1 AYKDNRINP
10 MLDKFRSYAQTK
22 AAQVILALVLIPFA
36 LFGIDSYLNQ
46 AGNNLSIA
54 KVDGYKIALPEYNR
68 AIENVRNRMMSE
80 GKKVDPAMFDSFEF
94 KESVVDGLITKQL
107 INNDIK
113 KSQFKITDQQLSQY
127 IIGMPD
133 FQKDGKFSQE
143 LYDKVLQNNQLNP
156 KKFEESIRNDLLIQQ
171 VRDGLQKLTFIP
183 PNNLTETLKATSQ
196 QREVTVAEFK
206 TKEYMAKANI
216 SEKDMQAF
224 YDQNK
229 SKFLAPEQVKAE
241 FVVFSLTSIL
251 PSITVS
257 EDEVKAF
264 YKTNADKYQNQQQR
278 EASHILIAASK
289 NAAPAE
295 KAKAKAKAEDVLG
308 QIKKNPK
315 QFEEL
320 ATKYSQDPESAK
332 KGGDLG
338 AFGRGMMVKPF
349 DDAVF
354 SMKVNEISGIVE
366 SDFGYH
372 IIKLTKVIG
381 EGGGFDAIKPQIK
394 AELIY
399 QKAQDKYAALAEDF
413 SNKVYEQS
421 SSLDVVSKKF
431 NLPIQKT
438 DWISRNE
445 SDKFFKNEAL
455 MNALYSKESIKDR
468 RNTEAI
474 EVTPNNLISARVV
487 DYKAQST
494 KPFAEVKKS
503 IEDYLKFEAAKK
515 LVATEGE
522 AALKSVA
529 DASRK
534 IDWQATVLVDRKN
547 TKGLSQAV
555 TNHAYKMPTDKLPS
569 YSGFVDGN
577 NGYVI
582 VKVSKVAFPNDDNE
596 ENKKE
601 FASSYTEA
609 LSSEYLSAYL
619 KGLKAKSSVSVN
631 QKFFEATQKN

>member
-1 AYKDNRINP
+1 
-10 MLDKFRSYAQTK
+10 MLEKFRSYAQTK
-22 AAQVILALVLIPFA
+22 AAKIILALILVPFA

-54 KVDGYKIALPEYNR
+54 KVNGYKIALPEYNR
-68 AIENVRNRMMSE
+68 AIENVRNRIMSE

-94 KESVVDGLITKQL
+94 KESVIDGLITKQL
-107 INNDIK
+107 LNNDIK
-113 KSQFKITDQQLSQY
+113 KSRFRITDQQLSQY
-127 IIGMPD
+127 IIGMPE

-143 LYDKVLQNNQLNP
+143 IYDKVLQNNQLTP

-183 PNNLTETLKATSQ
+183 PNNLAETLKATSQ
-196 QREVTVAEFK
+196 QREISIAEFK
-206 TKEYMAKANI
+206 TKEYMTKANI
-216 SEKDMQAF
+216 AEKDMQAF

-241 FVVFSLTSIL
+241 FVVFSLANIL
-251 PSITVS
+251 PTINVT
-257 EDEVKAF
+257 EDEIKSFFKA
-264 YKTNADKYQNQQQR
+264 NADKYQNQQQR

-289 NAAPAE
+289 NAPPAE
-295 KAKAKAKAEDVLG
+295 KAKAKAKAEDVLN
-308 QIKKNPK
+308 QIRKNPK
-315 QFEEL
+315 QFAEL

-338 AFGRGMMVKPF
+338 SFGRGMMVKPF

-354 SMKVNEISGIVE
+354 SMKVNEISNVVE

-372 IIKLTKVIG
+372 IIKLTKIIG
-381 EGGGFDAIKPQIK
+381 EGGGFDAMRPQIK

-399 QKAQDKYAALAEDF
+399 QKGQEKFAALAEEF

-421 SSLDVVSKKF
+421 SSLDAVSKRF

-438 DWISRNE
+438 DWISRND

-455 MNALYSKESIKDR
+455 MSALYAKESIKDH

-494 KPFAEVKKS
+494 KPFADVRKN
-503 IEDYLKFEAAKK
+503 IEDYLKFESAKK
-515 LVATEGE
+515 MVASEGE
-522 AALKSVA
+522 AALKSLT
-529 DASRK
+529 DASSK
-534 IDWQATVLVDRKN
+534 IQWQPATLVDRKN
-547 TKGLSQAV
+547 TKGLSDAV
-555 TNHAYKMPTDKLPS
+555 VNHAYKMPTDKLPS
-569 YSGFVDGN
+569 YSGFMDGN

-582 VKVSKVAFPNDDNE
+582 VKVNKVSFPNDSNE
-596 ENKKE
+596 ENKQA
-601 FASSYTEA
+601 FASDYSEA
-609 LSSEYLSAYL
+609 LSAEYLSAYL
-619 KGLKAKSSVSVN
+619 KGLKAKASVSVN
-631 QKFFEATQKN
+631 QKFFETSQKN

>member
-1 AYKDNRINP
+1 

-80 GKKVDPAMFDSFEF
+80 GKKLDPAMFDSFEF

-206 TKEYMAKANI
+206 TKEYMTKANI

-229 SKFLAPEQVKAE
+229 AKFLAPEQVKAE

-487 DYKAQST
+487 DYQAQST

>member
-1 AYKDNRINP
+1 
-10 MLDKFRSYAQTK
+10 MLEKFRSYAQTK
-22 AAQVILALVLIPFA
+22 AAQVILALILIPFA

-54 KVDGYKIALPEYNR
+54 KVNGYKIALPEYNR
-68 AIENVRNRMMSE
+68 AIENVRNRMMTE

-94 KESVVDGLITKQL
+94 KESVVDGLISKQL
-107 INNDIK
+107 VNNDIK
-113 KSQFKITDQQLSQY
+113 KSKFKITDQQLSQY
-127 IIGMPD
+127 IIGMPE

-143 LYDKVLQNNQLNP
+143 LYDKVLQNNQLTP

-183 PNNLTETLKATSQ
+183 PNNLAETLKATSQ
-196 QREVTVAEFK
+196 QREISVAEFK

-216 SEKDMQAF
+216 AEKEMQAF

-241 FVVFSLTSIL
+241 FVVFSLASIL
-251 PSITVS
+251 PTINVT
-257 EDEVKAF
+257 EDEIKTF
-264 YKTNADKYQNQQQR
+264 YKTNSDKYQNQQQR

-295 KAKAKAKAEDVLG
+295 KAKAKAKAEELLS
-308 QIKKNPK
+308 QIRKNPK

-332 KGGDLG
+332 KGGELG

-354 SMKVNEISGIVE
+354 SMKVNEISNIVE

-372 IIKLTKVIG
+372 IIKLTKIIG
-381 EGGGFDAIKPQIK
+381 EGGSFDSMKPQIK

-399 QKAQDKYAALAEDF
+399 QKGQEKFAALAEEF

-421 SSLDVVSKKF
+421 SSLDAVSKKF

-438 DWISRNE
+438 DWISRND
-445 SDKFFKNEAL
+445 SDKFFKNETL
-455 MNALYSKESIKDR
+455 MNALYSKESIKDH

-487 DYKAQST
+487 DYKAQSS
-494 KPFAEVKKS
+494 KPFADVKKN

-515 LVATEGE
+515 TVASEGE
-522 AALKSVA
+522 AALKTIS
-529 DASRK
+529 DTSRK
-534 IDWQATVLVDRKN
+534 IDWQPAVLVDRKN
-547 TKGLSQAV
+547 TKGLSEAV
-555 TNHAYKMPTDKLPS
+555 INHAYKMPTDKLPS

-582 VKVSKVAFPNDDNE
+582 VKVNKVSFPNDNNE
-596 ENKKE
+596 ENKKA
-601 FASSYTEA
+601 FALDYTEA
-609 LSSEYLSAYL
+609 LTSEYLSAYL
-619 KGLKAKSSVSVN
+619 KGLKAKASVSVN
-631 QKFFEATQKN
+631 QKFFETAQKN

>member
-1 AYKDNRINP
+1 
-10 MLDKFRSYAQTK
+10 MLEKFRSYAQTK
-22 AAQVILALVLIPFA
+22 AAKIILALILVPFA

-54 KVDGYKIALPEYNR
+54 KVNGYKIALPEYNR
-68 AIENVRNRMMSE
+68 AIENVRNRIMSE

-94 KESVVDGLITKQL
+94 KESVIDGLITKQL
-107 INNDIK
+107 LNNDIK
-113 KSQFKITDQQLSQY
+113 KSRFRITDQQLSQY
-127 IIGMPD
+127 IIGMPE

-143 LYDKVLQNNQLNP
+143 IYDKVLQNNQLTP

-183 PNNLTETLKATSQ
+183 PNNLAETLKATSQ
-196 QREVTVAEFK
+196 QREISIAEFK
-206 TKEYMAKANI
+206 TKEYMTKANI
-216 SEKDMQAF
+216 AEKDMQAF

-241 FVVFSLTSIL
+241 FVVFSLANIL
-251 PSITVS
+251 PTINVTEEEIKS
-257 EDEVKAF
+257 F
-264 YKTNADKYQNQQQR
+264 YKANADKYQNQQQR

-289 NAAPAE
+289 NAPPAE
-295 KAKAKAKAEDVLG
+295 KAKAKAKAEDVLN
-308 QIKKNPK
+308 QIRKNPK
-315 QFEEL
+315 QFAEL

-338 AFGRGMMVKPF
+338 SFGRGMMVKSF

-354 SMKVNEISGIVE
+354 SMKVNEISNVVE

-372 IIKLTKVIG
+372 IIKLTKIIG
-381 EGGGFDAIKPQIK
+381 EGGGFDAMRPQIK

-399 QKAQDKYAALAEDF
+399 QKGQEKFAALAEEF

-421 SSLDVVSKKF
+421 SSLDAVSKRF

-438 DWISRNE
+438 DWISRND

-455 MNALYSKESIKDR
+455 MSALYSKESIKDH

-494 KPFAEVKKS
+494 KPFADVRKN
-503 IEDYLKFEAAKK
+503 IEDYLKFESAKK
-515 LVATEGE
+515 MVASEGE
-522 AALKSVA
+522 AALKSLT
-529 DASRK
+529 DASSK
-534 IDWQATVLVDRKN
+534 IQWQPATLVDRKN
-547 TKGLSQAV
+547 TKGLSDAV
-555 TNHAYKMPTDKLPS
+555 VNHAYKMPTDKLPS
-569 YSGFVDGN
+569 YSGFIDGN

-582 VKVSKVAFPNDDNE
+582 VKVNKVSFPNDSNE
-596 ENKKE
+596 ENKQA
-601 FASSYTEA
+601 FASDYSEA
-609 LSSEYLSAYL
+609 LSAEYLSAYL
-619 KGLKAKSSVSVN
+619 KGLKAKASVSVN
-631 QKFFEATQKN
+631 QKFFETSQKN

>member
-1 AYKDNRINP
+1 

-596 ENKKE
+596 ESKKE

>member
-1 AYKDNRINP
+1 

-80 GKKVDPAMFDSFEF
+80 GKKLDPAMFDSFEF

-216 SEKDMQAF
+216 SEKDMQTF

>member
-1 AYKDNRINP
+1 
-10 MLDKFRSYAQTK
+10 MLEKFRSYAQTK
-22 AAQVILALVLIPFA
+22 AAQVILALILIPFA

-54 KVDGYKIALPEYNR
+54 KVNGYKIALPEYNR

-94 KESVVDGLITKQL
+94 KESVVDGLISKQL
-107 INNDIK
+107 VNNDIK
-113 KSQFKITDQQLSQY
+113 KSKFKITDQQLTQY
-127 IIGMPD
+127 IIGMPE
-133 FQKDGKFSQE
+133 FQKEGKFSQE
-143 LYDKVLQNNQLNP
+143 LYDKVLQNNQLTP

-183 PNNLTETLKATSQ
+183 PNNLAETLKATSQ
-196 QREVTVAEFK
+196 QREISIAEFK

-216 SEKDMQAF
+216 AEKDMQAF

-241 FVVFSLTSIL
+241 FVVFSLASIL
-251 PSITVS
+251 PTINVTD
-257 EDEVKAF
+257 DEIKAF

-295 KAKAKAKAEDVLG
+295 KAKAKAKAEDLLS
-308 QIKKNPK
+308 QIRKNPK

-332 KGGDLG
+332 KGGELG

-354 SMKVNEISGIVE
+354 SMKVNEISNIVE

-372 IIKLTKVIG
+372 IIKLTKIIG
-381 EGGGFDAIKPQIK
+381 EGGGFDTMKPQIK

-399 QKAQDKYAALAEDF
+399 QKGQEKFAALAEEF

-421 SSLDVVSKKF
+421 SSLDAVSKKF

-438 DWISRNE
+438 DWIGRND
-445 SDKFFKNEAL
+445 SDKFFKNETL
-455 MNALYSKESIKDR
+455 MNALYSKESIKDH

-474 EVTPNNLISARVV
+474 EVTPNNLISARIV

-494 KPFAEVKKS
+494 KPYADVKKN

-515 LVATEGE
+515 TVA
-522 AALKSVA
+522 
-529 DASRK
+529 
-534 IDWQATVLVDRKN
+534 
-547 TKGLSQAV
+547 
-555 TNHAYKMPTDKLPS
+555 
-569 YSGFVDGN
+569 
-577 NGYVI
+577 
-582 VKVSKVAFPNDDNE
+582 
-596 ENKKE
+596 
-601 FASSYTEA
+601 
-609 LSSEYLSAYL
+609 SEC
-619 KGLKAKSSVSVN
+619 
-631 QKFFEATQKN
+631 

>member
-1 AYKDNRINP
+1 
-10 MLDKFRSYAQTK
+10 MLEKFRSYAQTK
-22 AAQVILALVLIPFA
+22 AAQVILALILIPFA

-54 KVDGYKIALPEYNR
+54 KVNGYKIALPEYNR
-68 AIENVRNRMMSE
+68 AIENVRNRMMTE

-94 KESVVDGLITKQL
+94 KESVVDVLISKQL
-107 INNDIK
+107 VNNDIK
-113 KSQFKITDQQLSQY
+113 KSKFKITDQQLSQY
-127 IIGMPD
+127 IIGMPE

-143 LYDKVLQNNQLNP
+143 LYDKVLQSNQLTP

-183 PNNLTETLKATSQ
+183 PNNLAETLKATSQ
-196 QREVTVAEFK
+196 QREISVAEFK

-216 SEKDMQAF
+216 AEKEMQAF

-241 FVVFSLTSIL
+241 FVVFSLASIL
-251 PSITVS
+251 PTINVT
-257 EDEVKAF
+257 EDEIKTF
-264 YKTNADKYQNQQQR
+264 YKTNSDKYQNQQQR

-295 KAKAKAKAEDVLG
+295 KAKAKAKAEELLS
-308 QIKKNPK
+308 QIRKNPK

-332 KGGDLG
+332 KGGELG

-354 SMKVNEISGIVE
+354 SMKVNEISNIVE

-372 IIKLTKVIG
+372 IIKLTKIIG
-381 EGGGFDAIKPQIK
+381 EGGSFDSMKPQIK

-399 QKAQDKYAALAEDF
+399 QKGQEKFAALAEEF

-421 SSLDVVSKKF
+421 SSLDAVSKKF

-438 DWISRNE
+438 DWISRND
-445 SDKFFKNEAL
+445 SDKFFKNETL
-455 MNALYSKESIKDR
+455 MNALYSKESIKDH

-494 KPFAEVKKS
+494 KPFTDVKKN

-515 LVATEGE
+515 TVASEGE
-522 AALKSVA
+522 AALKTIS
-529 DASRK
+529 DTSRK
-534 IDWQATVLVDRKN
+534 IDWQPAVLVDRKN
-547 TKGLSQAV
+547 TKGLSEAV
-555 TNHAYKMPTDKLPS
+555 INHAYKMPTDKLPS

-582 VKVSKVAFPNDDNE
+582 VKVNKVSFPNDNNE
-596 ENKKE
+596 ENKKA
-601 FASSYTEA
+601 FALDYTEA
-609 LSSEYLSAYL
+609 LTSEYLSAYL
-619 KGLKAKSSVSVN
+619 KGLKAKASVSVN
-631 QKFFEATQKN
+631 QKFFETAQKN

>member
-1 AYKDNRINP
+1 
-10 MLDKFRSYAQTK
+10 MLEKFRSYAQTK
-22 AAQVILALVLIPFA
+22 AAKIILALILVPFA

-54 KVDGYKIALPEYNR
+54 KVNGYKIALPEYNR
-68 AIENVRNRMMSE
+68 AIENVRNRIMSE

-94 KESVVDGLITKQL
+94 KESVIDGLITKQL
-107 INNDIK
+107 LNNDIK
-113 KSQFKITDQQLSQY
+113 KSRFRITDQQLSQY
-127 IIGMPD
+127 IIGMPE

-143 LYDKVLQNNQLNP
+143 IYDKVLQNNQLTP

-183 PNNLTETLKATSQ
+183 PNNLAETLKATSQ
-196 QREVTVAEFK
+196 QREISIAEFK
-206 TKEYMAKANI
+206 TKEYMTKANI
-216 SEKDMQAF
+216 AEKDMQAF

-241 FVVFSLTSIL
+241 FVVFSLANIL
-251 PSITVS
+251 PTINVT
-257 EDEVKAF
+257 EDEIKSF
-264 YKTNADKYQNQQQR
+264 YKANADKYQNQQQR

-289 NAAPAE
+289 NAPPAE
-295 KAKAKAKAEDVLG
+295 KAKAKAKAEDVLN
-308 QIKKNPK
+308 QIRKNPK

-320 ATKYSQDPESAK
+320 ASKYSQDPESAK

-338 AFGRGMMVKPF
+338 SFGRGMMVKPF

-354 SMKVNEISGIVE
+354 SMKVNEISNIVE

-372 IIKLTKVIG
+372 IIKLTKIIG
-381 EGGGFDAIKPQIK
+381 EGGGFDAMRPQIK

-399 QKAQDKYAALAEDF
+399 QKGQEKFAALAEEF

-421 SSLDVVSKKF
+421 SSLDAVSKRF

-438 DWISRNE
+438 DWISRND

-455 MNALYSKESIKDR
+455 MSALYSKESIKDH

-494 KPFAEVKKS
+494 KPFADVKKN
-503 IEDYLKFEAAKK
+503 IEDYLKFESAKK
-515 LVATEGE
+515 MVASEGE
-522 AALKSVA
+522 VALKSLT

-534 IDWQATVLVDRKN
+534 IEWQPATLVDRKN
-547 TKGLSQAV
+547 TKGLSDAV
-555 TNHAYKMPTDKLPS
+555 VNHAYKMPTDKLPS
-569 YSGFVDGN
+569 YSGFIDGN

-582 VKVSKVAFPNDDNE
+582 VKVNKVSFPNDSNE
-596 ENKKE
+596 ENKQA
-601 FASSYTEA
+601 FASDYSEA
-609 LSSEYLSAYL
+609 LSAEYLSAYL
-619 KGLKAKSSVSVN
+619 KGLKARASVSVN
-631 QKFFEATQKN
+631 QKFFETSQKN

>member
-1 AYKDNRINP
+1 

-295 KAKAKAKAEDVLG
+295 KAKAKAKAGDVLG

-487 DYKAQST
+487 DYQAQST

>member
-1 AYKDNRINP
+1 

-421 SSLDVVSKKF
+421 SSLDMVSKKF

>member
-1 AYKDNRINP
+1 
-10 MLDKFRSYAQTK
+10 MLEKFRSYAQTK
-22 AAQVILALVLIPFA
+22 AAQVILALILIPFA

-54 KVDGYKIALPEYNR
+54 KVNGYKIALPEYNR
-68 AIENVRNRMMSE
+68 AIENVRNRMMTE

-94 KESVVDGLITKQL
+94 KESVVDVLISKQL
-107 INNDIK
+107 VNNDIK
-113 KSQFKITDQQLSQY
+113 KSKFKITDQQLSQY
-127 IIGMPD
+127 IIGMPE

-143 LYDKVLQNNQLNP
+143 LYDKVLQSNQLTP

-183 PNNLTETLKATSQ
+183 PNNLAETLKATSQ
-196 QREVTVAEFK
+196 QREISVAEFK

-216 SEKDMQAF
+216 AEKEMQAF

-241 FVVFSLTSIL
+241 FVVFSLASIL
-251 PSITVS
+251 PTINVT
-257 EDEVKAF
+257 EDEIKTF
-264 YKTNADKYQNQQQR
+264 YKTNSDKYQNQQQR

-295 KAKAKAKAEDVLG
+295 KAKAKAKAEELLS
-308 QIKKNPK
+308 QIRKNPK

-332 KGGDLG
+332 KGGELG

-354 SMKVNEISGIVE
+354 SMKVNEISNIVE

-372 IIKLTKVIG
+372 IIKLTKIIG
-381 EGGGFDAIKPQIK
+381 EGGSFDSMKPQIK

-399 QKAQDKYAALAEDF
+399 QKGQEKFAALAEEF

-421 SSLDVVSKKF
+421 SSLDAVSKKF

-438 DWISRNE
+438 DWISRND
-445 SDKFFKNEAL
+445 SDKFFKNETL
-455 MNALYSKESIKDR
+455 MNALYSKESIKDH

-494 KPFAEVKKS
+494 KPFTDVKKN

-515 LVATEGE
+515 TVASEGE
-522 AALKSVA
+522 AALKTIS
-529 DASRK
+529 DTSRK
-534 IDWQATVLVDRKN
+534 IDWQPAVLVDRKN
-547 TKGLSQAV
+547 TKGLSEAV
-555 TNHAYKMPTDKLPS
+555 INHAYKMPTDKLPS

-582 VKVSKVAFPNDDNE
+582 VKVNKVAFPNDNNE
-596 ENKKE
+596 ENKKA
-601 FASSYTEA
+601 FASDYSEA
-609 LSSEYLSAYL
+609 LTAEYLSAYL
-619 KGLKAKSSVSVN
+619 KGLKSKASVSVN
-631 QKFFEATQKN
+631 QKFFETTQKN

>member
-1 AYKDNRINP
+1 
-10 MLDKFRSYAQTK
+10 MLEKFRSYAQTK
-22 AAQVILALVLIPFA
+22 AAQIILALILIPFA

-54 KVDGYKIALPEYNR
+54 KVNGYKIALPEYNR
-68 AIENVRNRMMSE
+68 AIEKVRNRIMSE

-94 KESVVDGLITKQL
+94 KESVIDGLITKQL
-107 INNDIK
+107 LNNDIK
-113 KSQFKITDQQLSQY
+113 KSQFRITDQQLSQY
-127 IIGMPD
+127 IIGMPE

-143 LYDKVLQNNQLNP
+143 VYDKVLQNNQLTP

-171 VRDGLQKLTFIP
+171 VRDGLQKLIFIP
-183 PNNLTETLKATSQ
+183 PNNLAETLRATSQ
-196 QREVTVAEFK
+196 QREISIAEFK
-206 TKEYMAKANI
+206 TKEYMTKSNI
-216 SEKDMQAF
+216 AEKDIQAF

-241 FVVFSLTSIL
+241 FVVFSLANIL
-251 PSITVS
+251 PTINVT
-257 EDEVKAF
+257 EDEIKSF
-264 YKTNADKYQNQQQR
+264 YKANADKYQNQQQR

-289 NAAPAE
+289 NAPPAE
-295 KAKAKAKAEDVLG
+295 KAKAKAKAEDILN
-308 QIKKNPK
+308 QIRKNPK

-320 ATKYSQDPESAK
+320 ASKYSQDPESAK

-338 AFGRGMMVKPF
+338 SFGRGMMVKPF

-354 SMKVNEISGIVE
+354 SMKVNEISNIVE

-372 IIKLTKVIG
+372 IIKLTKIIG
-381 EGGGFDAIKPQIK
+381 EGGGFDALRPQIK

-399 QKAQDKYAALAEDF
+399 QKGQEKFAALAEEF

-421 SSLDVVSKKF
+421 SSLEVVSKRF

-438 DWISRNE
+438 DWISRNDT
-445 SDKFFKNEAL
+445 DKFFKNEAL
-455 MNALYSKESIKDR
+455 MNALYSKESIKDH

-494 KPFAEVKKS
+494 KPFADVKKN
-503 IEDYLKFEAAKK
+503 IEDYLKFESAKK
-515 LVATEGE
+515 MVASEGE
-522 AALKSVA
+522 VALKSLT

-534 IDWQATVLVDRKN
+534 IDWQPATLVDRKN
-547 TKGLSQAV
+547 TKGLSDAV
-555 TNHAYKMPTDKLPS
+555 VNHAYKMPTDKLPS
-569 YSGFVDGN
+569 YSGFIDGN

-582 VKVSKVAFPNDDNE
+582 VKVNKVSFPNDSNE
-596 ENKKE
+596 ENKQA
-601 FASSYTEA
+601 FASDYSEA
-609 LSSEYLSAYL
+609 LSAEYLSAYL
-619 KGLKAKSSVSVN
+619 KGLKAKASVSVN
-631 QKFFEATQKN
+631 QKFFETSQKN

>member
-1 AYKDNRINP
+1 
-10 MLDKFRSYAQTK
+10 MLEKFRSYAQTK
-22 AAQVILALVLIPFA
+22 AAQVILALILIPFA

-54 KVDGYKIALPEYNR
+54 KVNGYKIALPEYNR
-68 AIENVRNRMMSE
+68 AIENVRNRMMTE

-94 KESVVDGLITKQL
+94 KESVVDGLISKQL
-107 INNDIK
+107 VNNDIK
-113 KSQFKITDQQLSQY
+113 KSKFKITDQQLSQY
-127 IIGMPD
+127 IIGMPE

-143 LYDKVLQNNQLNP
+143 LYDKVLQSNQLTP

-183 PNNLTETLKATSQ
+183 PNNLAETLKATSQ
-196 QREVTVAEFK
+196 QREISVAEFK

-216 SEKDMQAF
+216 AEKEMQAF

-241 FVVFSLTSIL
+241 FVVFSLASIL
-251 PSITVS
+251 PTINVT
-257 EDEVKAF
+257 EDEIKTF
-264 YKTNADKYQNQQQR
+264 YKTNSDKYQNQQQR

-295 KAKAKAKAEDVLG
+295 KAKAKAKAEELLS
-308 QIKKNPK
+308 QIRKNPK

-332 KGGDLG
+332 KGGELG

-354 SMKVNEISGIVE
+354 SMKVNEISNIVE

-372 IIKLTKVIG
+372 IIKLTKIIG
-381 EGGGFDAIKPQIK
+381 EGGSFDSMKPQIK

-399 QKAQDKYAALAEDF
+399 QKGQEKFAALAEEF

-421 SSLDVVSKKF
+421 SSLDAVSKKF

-438 DWISRNE
+438 DWISRND
-445 SDKFFKNEAL
+445 SDKFFKNETL
-455 MNALYSKESIKDR
+455 MNALYSKESIKDH

-494 KPFAEVKKS
+494 KPFTDVKKN

-515 LVATEGE
+515 TVASEGE
-522 AALKSVA
+522 AALKTIS
-529 DASRK
+529 DTSRK
-534 IDWQATVLVDRKN
+534 IDWQPAVLVDRKN
-547 TKGLSQAV
+547 AKGLSEAV
-555 TNHAYKMPTDKLPS
+555 INHAYKMPTDKLPS

-582 VKVSKVAFPNDDNE
+582 VKVSKVAFPNDNNE
-596 ENKKE
+596 ENKKA
-601 FASSYTEA
+601 FASDYSEA
-609 LSSEYLSAYL
+609 LTAEYLSAYL
-619 KGLKAKSSVSVN
+619 KGLKAKASVSVN
-631 QKFFEATQKN
+631 QKFFETTQKN

>member
-1 AYKDNRINP
+1 
-10 MLDKFRSYAQTK
+10 MLEKFRSYAQTK
-22 AAQVILALVLIPFA
+22 AAKIILALILVPFA

-54 KVDGYKIALPEYNR
+54 KVNGYKIALPEYNR
-68 AIENVRNRMMSE
+68 AIENVRNRIMSE

-94 KESVVDGLITKQL
+94 KESVIDGLITKQL
-107 INNDIK
+107 LNNDIK
-113 KSQFKITDQQLSQY
+113 KSRFRITDQQLSQY
-127 IIGMPD
+127 IIGMPE

-143 LYDKVLQNNQLNP
+143 IYDKVLQNNQLTP

-183 PNNLTETLKATSQ
+183 PNNLAETLKATSQ
-196 QREVTVAEFK
+196 QREISIAEFK
-206 TKEYMAKANI
+206 TKEYMTKANI
-216 SEKDMQAF
+216 AEKDMQAF

-241 FVVFSLTSIL
+241 FVVFSLANIL
-251 PSITVS
+251 PTINVT
-257 EDEVKAF
+257 EDEIKSF
-264 YKTNADKYQNQQQR
+264 YKANADKYQNQQQR

-289 NAAPAE
+289 NAPPAE
-295 KAKAKAKAEDVLG
+295 KAKAKAKAENVLN
-308 QIKKNPK
+308 QIRKNPK

-338 AFGRGMMVKPF
+338 SFGRGMMVKPF

-354 SMKVNEISGIVE
+354 SMKVNEISNIVE

-372 IIKLTKVIG
+372 IIKLTKIIG
-381 EGGGFDAIKPQIK
+381 EGGGFDAMRPQIK

-399 QKAQDKYAALAEDF
+399 QKGQEKFAALAEEF

-421 SSLDVVSKKF
+421 SSLDAVSKRF

-438 DWISRNE
+438 DWISRND

-455 MNALYSKESIKDR
+455 MSALYSKESIKDH

-494 KPFAEVKKS
+494 KPFADVKKN
-503 IEDYLKFEAAKK
+503 IEDYLKFESAKK
-515 LVATEGE
+515 MVASEGE
-522 AALKSVA
+522 VALKSLT

-534 IDWQATVLVDRKN
+534 IEWQPATLVDRKN
-547 TKGLSQAV
+547 TKGLSDAV
-555 TNHAYKMPTDKLPS
+555 VNHAYKMPTDKLPS
-569 YSGFVDGN
+569 YSGFIDGN

-582 VKVSKVAFPNDDNE
+582 VKVNKVSFPNDSNE
-596 ENKKE
+596 ENKQA
-601 FASSYTEA
+601 FASDYSEA
-609 LSSEYLSAYL
+609 LSAEYLSAYL
-619 KGLKAKSSVSVN
+619 KGLKAKASVSVN
-631 QKFFEATQKN
+631 QKFFETSQKN

>member
-1 AYKDNRINP
+1 
-10 MLDKFRSYAQTK
+10 MLEKFRSYAQTK
-22 AAQVILALVLIPFA
+22 AAQVILALILIPFA

-54 KVDGYKIALPEYNR
+54 KVNGYKIALPEYNR
-68 AIENVRNRMMSE
+68 AIENVRNRMMTE

-94 KESVVDGLITKQL
+94 KESVVDGLISKQL
-107 INNDIK
+107 VNNDIK
-113 KSQFKITDQQLSQY
+113 KSKFKITDQQLSQY
-127 IIGMPD
+127 IIGMPE

-143 LYDKVLQNNQLNP
+143 LYDKVLQNNQLTP

-183 PNNLTETLKATSQ
+183 PNNLAETLKATSQ
-196 QREVTVAEFK
+196 QREISVAEFK

-216 SEKDMQAF
+216 AEKEMQAF

-241 FVVFSLTSIL
+241 FVVFSLASIL
-251 PSITVS
+251 PTINVT
-257 EDEVKAF
+257 EDEIKTF
-264 YKTNADKYQNQQQR
+264 YKTNSDKYQNQQQR

-295 KAKAKAKAEDVLG
+295 KAKAKAKAEELLS
-308 QIKKNPK
+308 QIRKNPK

-332 KGGDLG
+332 KGGELG

-354 SMKVNEISGIVE
+354 SMKVNEISNIVE

-372 IIKLTKVIG
+372 IIKLTKIIG
-381 EGGGFDAIKPQIK
+381 EGGSFDSMKPQIK

-399 QKAQDKYAALAEDF
+399 QKGQEKFAALAEEF

-421 SSLDVVSKKF
+421 SSLDAVSKKF

-438 DWISRNE
+438 DWISRND
-445 SDKFFKNEAL
+445 SDKFFKNETL
-455 MNALYSKESIKDR
+455 MNALYSKESIKDH

-494 KPFAEVKKS
+494 KPFTDVKKN

-515 LVATEGE
+515 TVASEGE
-522 AALKSVA
+522 AALKTIS
-529 DASRK
+529 DTSRK
-534 IDWQATVLVDRKN
+534 IDWQPAVLVDRKN
-547 TKGLSQAV
+547 TKGLSEAV
-555 TNHAYKMPTDKLPS
+555 INHAYKMPTDKLPS

-582 VKVSKVAFPNDDNE
+582 VKVNKVSFPNDNNE
-596 ENKKE
+596 ENKKA
-601 FASSYTEA
+601 FALDYTEA
-609 LSSEYLSAYL
+609 LTSEYLSAYL
-619 KGLKAKSSVSVN
+619 KGLKAKASVSVN
-631 QKFFEATQKN
+631 QKFFETTQKN

>member
-1 AYKDNRINP
+1 
-10 MLDKFRSYAQTK
+10 MLEKFRSYAQTK
-22 AAQVILALVLIPFA
+22 AAKIILALILVPFA

-54 KVDGYKIALPEYNR
+54 KVNGYKIALPEYNR
-68 AIENVRNRMMSE
+68 AIENVRNRIMSE

-94 KESVVDGLITKQL
+94 KESIIDGLITKQL
-107 INNDIK
+107 LNNDIK
-113 KSQFKITDQQLSQY
+113 KSRFRITDQQLSQY
-127 IIGMPD
+127 IIGMPE

-143 LYDKVLQNNQLNP
+143 IYDKVLQNNQLTP

-183 PNNLTETLKATSQ
+183 PNNLAETLKATSQ
-196 QREVTVAEFK
+196 QREISIAEFK
-206 TKEYMAKANI
+206 TKEYMTKVNI
-216 SEKDMQAF
+216 AEKDMQAF

-241 FVVFSLTSIL
+241 FVVFSLANIL
-251 PSITVS
+251 PTIIVT
-257 EDEVKAF
+257 EDEIKSF
-264 YKTNADKYQNQQQR
+264 YKANADKYQNQQQR
-278 EASHILIAASK
+278 EASHILITASK
-289 NAAPAE
+289 NAPPAE
-295 KAKAKAKAEDVLG
+295 KAKAKAKAEDVLN
-308 QIKKNPK
+308 QIRKNPK

-338 AFGRGMMVKPF
+338 SFGRGMMVKPF

-354 SMKVNEISGIVE
+354 SMKANEISNIVE
-366 SDFGYH
+366 SNFGYH
-372 IIKLTKVIG
+372 IIKLTKIIG
-381 EGGGFDAIKPQIK
+381 EGGGFDAMRPQIK

-399 QKAQDKYAALAEDF
+399 QKGQEKFAALAEEF

-421 SSLDVVSKKF
+421 SSLDAVSKRF

-438 DWISRNE
+438 DWISRND

-455 MNALYSKESIKDR
+455 MSALYSKESIKDH

-474 EVTPNNLISARVV
+474 EVTPNNLISARVA

-494 KPFAEVKKS
+494 KPFADVRKN
-503 IEDYLKFEAAKK
+503 IEDYLKFESAKK
-515 LVATEGE
+515 MVASEGE
-522 AALKSVA
+522 SALKSLT

-534 IDWQATVLVDRKN
+534 IEWQPATLVDRKN
-547 TKGLSQAV
+547 TKGLSDAV
-555 TNHAYKMPTDKLPS
+555 VNHAYKMLTDKLPS
-569 YSGFVDGN
+569 YSGFIDGN

-582 VKVSKVAFPNDDNE
+582 VKVNKVSFPNDSNE
-596 ENKKE
+596 ENKQA
-601 FASSYTEA
+601 FASDYSEA
-609 LSSEYLSAYL
+609 LSAEYLSAYL
-619 KGLKAKSSVSVN
+619 KGLKAKASVSVN
-631 QKFFEATQKN
+631 QKFFETSQRN

>member
-1 AYKDNRINP
+1 

-183 PNNLTETLKATSQ
+183 PSNLTETLKATSQ

-278 EASHILIAASK
+278 EASHVLIAASK

>member
-1 AYKDNRINP
+1 

-216 SEKDMQAF
+216 SEKDMQTF

-522 AALKSVA
+522 AALKSVS
-529 DASRK
+529 DSSRK
-534 IDWQATVLVDRKN
+534 IVWQAAVLVDRKN
-547 TKGLSQAV
+547 TKGLSEAV
-555 TNHAYKMPTDKLPS
+555 INHAYKMPTDKLPS

>member
-1 AYKDNRINP
+1 
-10 MLDKFRSYAQTK
+10 MLEKFRSYAQTK
-22 AAQVILALVLIPFA
+22 AAQVILALILIPFA

-54 KVDGYKIALPEYNR
+54 KVNGYKIALPEYNR

-94 KESVVDGLITKQL
+94 KESVVDGLISKQL
-107 INNDIK
+107 VNNDIK
-113 KSQFKITDQQLSQY
+113 KSKFKITDQQLSQY
-127 IIGMPD
+127 IIGMPE
-133 FQKDGKFSQE
+133 FQKEGKFSQE
-143 LYDKVLQNNQLNP
+143 LYDKVLQNNQLTP

-183 PNNLTETLKATSQ
+183 PNNLAETLKATSQ
-196 QREVTVAEFK
+196 QREISVAEFK

-216 SEKDMQAF
+216 AEKDIQAF

-241 FVVFSLTSIL
+241 FVVFSLANIL
-251 PSITVS
+251 PTINVTD
-257 EDEVKAF
+257 DEIKAF
-264 YKTNADKYQNQQQR
+264 YKTNSDKYQNQQQR

-295 KAKAKAKAEDVLG
+295 KAKAKAKAEDLLS
-308 QIKKNPK
+308 QIRKNPK

-320 ATKYSQDPESAK
+320 AIKYSQDPESAK
-332 KGGDLG
+332 KGGELG
-338 AFGRGMMVKPF
+338 AFSRGMMVKPF

-354 SMKVNEISGIVE
+354 SMKVNEISNIVE

-372 IIKLTKVIG
+372 IIKLTKIIG
-381 EGGGFDAIKPQIK
+381 EGGGFDAMKPQIK

-399 QKAQDKYAALAEDF
+399 QKGQEKFAALAEEF

-421 SSLDVVSKKF
+421 SSLDAVSKKF

-438 DWISRNE
+438 DWIGRND
-445 SDKFFKNEAL
+445 SDKFFKNETL
-455 MNALYSKESIKDR
+455 MNALYSKESIKDH

-494 KPFAEVKKS
+494 KPFADVKKN

-515 LVATEGE
+515 TVASEGE
-522 AALKSVA
+522 AALKTIS
-529 DASRK
+529 DTSRK
-534 IDWQATVLVDRKN
+534 IDWQSAVLVDRKN
-547 TKGLSQAV
+547 TKGLSEAV
-555 TNHAYKMPTDKLPS
+555 INHAYKMPTDKLPS

-582 VKVSKVAFPNDDNE
+582 VKVNKVAFPNDNNE
-596 ENKKE
+596 ENKKT
-601 FASSYTEA
+601 FASDYLEA
-609 LSSEYLSAYL
+609 LTAEYLSAYL
-619 KGLKAKSSVSVN
+619 KGLKSKASVSVN
-631 QKFFEATQKN
+631 QKFFETTQKN

>member
-1 AYKDNRINP
+1 
-10 MLDKFRSYAQTK
+10 MLEKFRSYAQTK
-22 AAQVILALVLIPFA
+22 AAKIILALILVPFA

-54 KVDGYKIALPEYNR
+54 KVNGYKIALPEYNR
-68 AIENVRNRMMSE
+68 AIENVRNRIMSE

-94 KESVVDGLITKQL
+94 KESVIDGLITKQL
-107 INNDIK
+107 LNNDIK
-113 KSQFKITDQQLSQY
+113 KSRFRITDQQLSQY
-127 IIGMPD
+127 IIGMPE

-143 LYDKVLQNNQLNP
+143 IYDKVLQNNQLTP

-183 PNNLTETLKATSQ
+183 PNNLAETLKATSQ
-196 QREVTVAEFK
+196 QREISVAEFK
-206 TKEYMAKANI
+206 TKEYMTKANI
-216 SEKDMQAF
+216 AEKDMQAF

-229 SKFLAPEQVKAE
+229 SKFIAPEQVKAE
-241 FVVFSLTSIL
+241 FVVFSLANIL
-251 PSITVS
+251 PTINVT
-257 EDEVKAF
+257 EDEIKSFFKA
-264 YKTNADKYQNQQQR
+264 NADKYQNQQQR

-289 NAAPAE
+289 NAPPVE
-295 KAKAKAKAEDVLG
+295 KAKAKAKAEDVLN
-308 QIKKNPK
+308 QIRKNPK

-320 ATKYSQDPESAK
+320 AKKYSQDPESAK

-338 AFGRGMMVKPF
+338 SFGRGMMVKPF

-354 SMKVNEISGIVE
+354 SMKVNEISNIVE

-372 IIKLTKVIG
+372 IIKLTKIIG
-381 EGGGFDAIKPQIK
+381 EGGGFDAMRPQIK

-399 QKAQDKYAALAEDF
+399 QKGQEKFAALAEEF

-421 SSLDVVSKKF
+421 SSLDAVSKRF

-438 DWISRNE
+438 DWISRND

-455 MNALYSKESIKDR
+455 MSALYSKESIKDH

-494 KPFAEVKKS
+494 KPFADVRKN
-503 IEDYLKFEAAKK
+503 IEDYLKFESAKK
-515 LVATEGE
+515 MVASEGE
-522 AALKSVA
+522 VALKSLTN
-529 DASRK
+529 ASHK
-534 IDWQATVLVDRKN
+534 IDWQPATLVDRKN
-547 TKGLSQAV
+547 TKGLSDAV
-555 TNHAYKMPTDKLPS
+555 VNHAYKMPTDKLPS
-569 YSGFVDGN
+569 YSGFMDGN

-582 VKVSKVAFPNDDNE
+582 VKVNKVSFPNESNE
-596 ENKKE
+596 ENKQA
-601 FASSYTEA
+601 FASDYSEA
-609 LSSEYLSAYL
+609 LSAEYLSAYL
-619 KGLKAKSSVSVN
+619 KGLKAKASVSVN
-631 QKFFEATQKN
+631 QKFFETSQKN

>member
-1 AYKDNRINP
+1 

-455 MNALYSKESIKDR
+455 MHALYSKESIKER

>member
-1 AYKDNRINP
+1 
-10 MLDKFRSYAQTK
+10 MLEKFRSYAQTK
-22 AAQVILALVLIPFA
+22 AAQVILALILIPFA

-54 KVDGYKIALPEYNR
+54 KVNGYKIALPEYNR
-68 AIENVRNRMMSE
+68 AIENVRNRMMTE

-94 KESVVDGLITKQL
+94 KESVVDGLISKQL
-107 INNDIK
+107 VNNDIK
-113 KSQFKITDQQLSQY
+113 KSKFKITDQQLSQY
-127 IIGMPD
+127 IIGMPE

-143 LYDKVLQNNQLNP
+143 LYDKVLQNNQLTP

-183 PNNLTETLKATSQ
+183 PNNLAETLKATSQ
-196 QREVTVAEFK
+196 QREISVAEFK

-216 SEKDMQAF
+216 AEKEMQAF

-241 FVVFSLTSIL
+241 FVVFSLASIL
-251 PSITVS
+251 PTINVTD
-257 EDEVKAF
+257 DEIKAF
-264 YKTNADKYQNQQQR
+264 YKTNSDKYQNQQQR

-295 KAKAKAKAEDVLG
+295 KAKAKAKAEELLS
-308 QIKKNPK
+308 QIRKNPK

-332 KGGDLG
+332 KGGELG

-354 SMKVNEISGIVE
+354 SMKVNEISNIVE

-372 IIKLTKVIG
+372 IIKLTKIIG
-381 EGGGFDAIKPQIK
+381 EGGSFDSMKPQIK

-399 QKAQDKYAALAEDF
+399 QKGQEKFAALAEEF

-421 SSLDVVSKKF
+421 SSLDAVSKKF

-438 DWISRNE
+438 DWISRND
-445 SDKFFKNEAL
+445 SDKFFKNETL
-455 MNALYSKESIKDR
+455 MNALYSKESIKDH

-494 KPFAEVKKS
+494 KPFTDVKKN

-515 LVATEGE
+515 TVASEGE
-522 AALKSVA
+522 AALKTIS
-529 DASRK
+529 DTSRK
-534 IDWQATVLVDRKN
+534 IDWQPAVLVDRKN
-547 TKGLSQAV
+547 TKGLSEAV
-555 TNHAYKMPTDKLPS
+555 INHAYKMPTDKLPS

-582 VKVSKVAFPNDDNE
+582 VKVNKVSFPNDNNE
-596 ENKKE
+596 ENKKA
-601 FASSYTEA
+601 FALDYTEA
-609 LSSEYLSAYL
+609 LTSEYLSAYL
-619 KGLKAKSSVSVN
+619 KGLKAKASVSVN
-631 QKFFEATQKN
+631 QKFFEAAQKN

>member
-1 AYKDNRINP
+1 
-10 MLDKFRSYAQTK
+10 MLDKFRSIAQTK

-216 SEKDMQAF
+216 SEKDMQTF

>member
-1 AYKDNRINP
+1 
-10 MLDKFRSYAQTK
+10 MLEKFRSYAQTK
-22 AAQVILALVLIPFA
+22 AAKIILALILVPFA

-54 KVDGYKIALPEYNR
+54 KVNGYKIALPEYNR
-68 AIENVRNRMMSE
+68 AIENVRNRIMSE

-94 KESVVDGLITKQL
+94 KESVIDGLITKQL
-107 INNDIK
+107 LNNDIK
-113 KSQFKITDQQLSQY
+113 KSRFRITDQQLSQY
-127 IIGMPD
+127 IIGMPE

-143 LYDKVLQNNQLNP
+143 IYDKVLQNNQLTP

-183 PNNLTETLKATSQ
+183 PNNLAETLKATSQ
-196 QREVTVAEFK
+196 QREISIAEFK
-206 TKEYMAKANI
+206 TKEYMTKANI
-216 SEKDMQAF
+216 AEKDMQAF

-241 FVVFSLTSIL
+241 FVVFSLANIL
-251 PSITVS
+251 PTINVT
-257 EDEVKAF
+257 EDEIKSF
-264 YKTNADKYQNQQQR
+264 YKANADKYQNQQQR

-289 NAAPAE
+289 NAPPAE
-295 KAKAKAKAEDVLG
+295 KAKAKAKAEDVLN
-308 QIKKNPK
+308 QVRKNPK

-338 AFGRGMMVKPF
+338 SFSRGMMVKPF

-354 SMKVNEISGIVE
+354 SMKVNEISNIVE

-372 IIKLTKVIG
+372 IIKLTKIIG
-381 EGGGFDAIKPQIK
+381 EGGGFDAMRPQIK

-399 QKAQDKYAALAEDF
+399 QKGQDKFAALAEEF

-421 SSLDVVSKKF
+421 SSLDAVSKRF

-438 DWISRNE
+438 DWISRKD

-455 MNALYSKESIKDR
+455 MSALYSKESIKDH

-494 KPFAEVKKS
+494 KPFADVKKN
-503 IEDYLKFEAAKK
+503 IEDYLKFESAKK
-515 LVATEGE
+515 MVASEGE
-522 AALKSVA
+522 AALKSLT

-534 IDWQATVLVDRKN
+534 IDWQPATLVDRKN
-547 TKGLSQAV
+547 TKGLSDAV
-555 TNHAYKMPTDKLPS
+555 VNHAYKMPTDKLPS
-569 YSGFVDGN
+569 YSGFIDGN

-582 VKVSKVAFPNDDNE
+582 VKVNKVSFPNDSNE
-596 ENKKE
+596 ENKQA
-601 FASSYTEA
+601 FASDYSEA
-609 LSSEYLSAYL
+609 LSAEYLSAYL
-619 KGLKAKSSVSVN
+619 KGLKAKASVSVN
-631 QKFFEATQKN
+631 QKFFETSQKN

>member
-1 AYKDNRINP
+1 
-10 MLDKFRSYAQTK
+10 MLEKFRSYAQTK
-22 AAQVILALVLIPFA
+22 AAQVILALILIPFA

-54 KVDGYKIALPEYNR
+54 KVNGYKIALPEYNR

-94 KESVVDGLITKQL
+94 KESVVDGLISKQL
-107 INNDIK
+107 VNNDIK
-113 KSQFKITDQQLSQY
+113 KSKFKITDQQLSQY
-127 IIGMPD
+127 IIGMPE
-133 FQKDGKFSQE
+133 FQKEGKFSQE
-143 LYDKVLQNNQLNP
+143 LYDKVLQNNQLTP

-183 PNNLTETLKATSQ
+183 PNNLAETLKATSQ
-196 QREVTVAEFK
+196 QREISVAEFK

-216 SEKDMQAF
+216 AEKDIQAF

-241 FVVFSLTSIL
+241 FVVFSLANIL
-251 PSITVS
+251 PTINVTD
-257 EDEVKAF
+257 DEIKAF
-264 YKTNADKYQNQQQR
+264 YKTNSDKYQNQQQR

-295 KAKAKAKAEDVLG
+295 KAKAKAKAEGLLS
-308 QIKKNPK
+308 QIRKNPK

-332 KGGDLG
+332 KGGELG

-354 SMKVNEISGIVE
+354 SMKVNEISNIVE

-372 IIKLTKVIG
+372 IIKLTKIIG
-381 EGGGFDAIKPQIK
+381 EGGGFDAMKPQIK

-399 QKAQDKYAALAEDF
+399 QKGQEKFAALAEEF

-421 SSLDVVSKKF
+421 SSLDAVSKKF

-438 DWISRNE
+438 DWIGRND
-445 SDKFFKNEAL
+445 SDKFFKNETL
-455 MNALYSKESIKDR
+455 MNALYSKESIKDH

-494 KPFAEVKKS
+494 KPFADVKKN

-515 LVATEGE
+515 TVASEGE
-522 AALKSVA
+522 AALKTIS
-529 DASRK
+529 DTSRK
-534 IDWQATVLVDRKN
+534 IDWQPAVLVDRKN
-547 TKGLSQAV
+547 TKGLSEAV
-555 TNHAYKMPTDKLPS
+555 INHAYKMPTDKLPS
-569 YSGFVDGN
+569 YGGFVDGN

-582 VKVSKVAFPNDDNE
+582 VKVNKVAFPNDNNE
-596 ENKKE
+596 ENKKT
-601 FASSYTEA
+601 FASDYSEA
-609 LSSEYLSAYL
+609 LTAEYLSAYL
-619 KGLKAKSSVSVN
+619 KGLKSKASVSVN
-631 QKFFEATQKN
+631 QKFFETTQKN

>member
-1 AYKDNRINP
+1 
-10 MLDKFRSYAQTK
+10 MLEKFRSYAQTK
-22 AAQVILALVLIPFA
+22 AAQVILALILIPFA

-54 KVDGYKIALPEYNR
+54 KVNGYKIALPEYNR

-107 INNDIK
+107 VNNDIK
-113 KSQFKITDQQLSQY
+113 KTKFKITDQQLSQY
-127 IIGMPD
+127 VIGMPE
-133 FQKDGKFSQE
+133 FQKEGKFSQE
-143 LYDKVLQNNQLNP
+143 LYDKVLQNNQLTP

-196 QREVTVAEFK
+196 QREISVAEFK

-216 SEKDMQAF
+216 AEKDMQAF

-229 SKFLAPEQVKAE
+229 LKFVAPEQVKAE
-241 FVVFSLTSIL
+241 FVVFSLASIL
-251 PSITVS
+251 PTINVTD
-257 EDEVKAF
+257 DEIKAF

-289 NAAPAE
+289 NAPPAE
-295 KAKAKAKAEDVLG
+295 KAKAKAKAEDILS
-308 QIKKNPK
+308 QIRKNPK
-315 QFEEL
+315 MFEEL

-332 KGGDLG
+332 KGGELG

-354 SMKVNEISGIVE
+354 SMKVNEISNIVE

-372 IIKLTKVIG
+372 IIKLTKIIG
-381 EGGGFDAIKPQIK
+381 EGGGFDSMKPQIK

-399 QKAQDKYAALAEDF
+399 QKGQEKFAALAEEF

-421 SSLDVVSKKF
+421 SSLDAVSKKF

-438 DWISRNE
+438 DWISRND
-445 SDKFFKNEAL
+445 SDKFFKNETL
-455 MNALYSKESIKDR
+455 MNALYSKESIKDH

-474 EVTPNNLISARVV
+474 EVTPNNLISARVI

-494 KPFAEVKKS
+494 KPFADVKKN
-503 IEDYLKFEAAKK
+503 IEDYLKFESAKK
-515 LVATEGE
+515 TVASEGE
-522 AALKSVA
+522 AALKTIG
-529 DASRK
+529 DTSRK
-534 IDWQATVLVDRKN
+534 IDWQPAVLVDRKN
-547 TKGLSQAV
+547 TKGLSEAV
-555 TNHAYKMPTDKLPS
+555 INHAYKMPTDKLPS

-582 VKVSKVAFPNDDNE
+582 VKVNKVAFPSDNNE
-596 ENKKE
+596 DNKKA
-601 FASSYTEA
+601 FVSDYTDA
-609 LSSEYLSAYL
+609 LTSEYVSAYL
-619 KGLKAKSSVSVN
+619 KGLKAKANVSVN

>member
-1 AYKDNRINP
+1 

-555 TNHAYKMPTDKLPS
+555 TNHVYKMPTDKLPS

>member
-1 AYKDNRINP
+1 
-10 MLDKFRSYAQTK
+10 MLEKFRSYAQTK
-22 AAQVILALVLIPFA
+22 AAKIILALILVPFA

-54 KVDGYKIALPEYNR
+54 KVNGYKIALPEYNR
-68 AIENVRNRMMSE
+68 AIENVRNRIMSE

-94 KESVVDGLITKQL
+94 KESVIDGLITKQL
-107 INNDIK
+107 LNNDIK
-113 KSQFKITDQQLSQY
+113 KSRFRITDQQLSQY
-127 IIGMPD
+127 IIGMPE

-143 LYDKVLQNNQLNP
+143 IYDKVLQNNQLTP

-183 PNNLTETLKATSQ
+183 PNNLAETLKATSQ
-196 QREVTVAEFK
+196 QREISIAEFK
-206 TKEYMAKANI
+206 TKEYMTKANI
-216 SEKDMQAF
+216 AEKDMQAF

-241 FVVFSLTSIL
+241 FVVFSLANIL
-251 PSITVS
+251 PTINVT
-257 EDEVKAF
+257 EDEIKSF
-264 YKTNADKYQNQQQR
+264 YKANADKYQNQQQR

-289 NAAPAE
+289 NAPPAE
-295 KAKAKAKAEDVLG
+295 KAKAKAKAEDVLN
-308 QIKKNPK
+308 QIRKNPK

-338 AFGRGMMVKPF
+338 SFGRGMMVKPF

-354 SMKVNEISGIVE
+354 SMKVNEISNIVE

-372 IIKLTKVIG
+372 IIKLTKIIG
-381 EGGGFDAIKPQIK
+381 EGGGFDAMRPQIK

-399 QKAQDKYAALAEDF
+399 QKGQEKFAALAEEF

-421 SSLDVVSKKF
+421 SSLDAVSKRF

-438 DWISRNE
+438 DWISRND

-455 MNALYSKESIKDR
+455 MSALYSKESIKDH

-494 KPFAEVKKS
+494 KPFADVKKN
-503 IEDYLKFEAAKK
+503 IEDYLKFESAKK
-515 LVATEGE
+515 MVASEGE
-522 AALKSVA
+522 VALKSLT

-534 IDWQATVLVDRKN
+534 IEWQPATLVDRKN
-547 TKGLSQAV
+547 TKGLSDAV
-555 TNHAYKMPTDKLPS
+555 VNHAYKMPTDKLPS
-569 YSGFVDGN
+569 YSGFIDGN

-582 VKVSKVAFPNDDNE
+582 VKVNKVSFPNDSNE
-596 ENKKE
+596 ENKQA
-601 FASSYTEA
+601 FASDYSEA
-609 LSSEYLSAYL
+609 LSAEYLSAYL
-619 KGLKAKSSVSVN
+619 KGLKAKASVSVN
-631 QKFFEATQKN
+631 QKFFETSQKN

>member
-1 AYKDNRINP
+1 
-10 MLDKFRSYAQTK
+10 MLEKFRSYAQTK
-22 AAQVILALVLIPFA
+22 AAKIILALILVPFA

-54 KVDGYKIALPEYNR
+54 KVNGYKIALPEYNR
-68 AIENVRNRMMSE
+68 AIENVRNRIMSE

-94 KESVVDGLITKQL
+94 KESVIDGLITKQL
-107 INNDIK
+107 LNNDIK
-113 KSQFKITDQQLSQY
+113 KSKFKITDQQLSQY
-127 IIGMPD
+127 IIGMPE

-143 LYDKVLQNNQLNP
+143 IYDKVLQNNQLTP

-183 PNNLTETLKATSQ
+183 PSNLEETLKATSQ
-196 QREVTVAEFK
+196 QREISIAEFK

-216 SEKDMQAF
+216 AEKDMQAF

-241 FVVFSLTSIL
+241 FVVFSLANIL
-251 PSITVS
+251 PTINVT
-257 EDEVKAF
+257 EDEIKSF

-289 NAAPAE
+289 NAPPAE
-295 KAKAKAKAEDVLG
+295 KAKAKAKAEDILN
-308 QIKKNPK
+308 QIRKSPK

-354 SMKVNEISGIVE
+354 SMKVNEISNIVE

-372 IIKLTKVIG
+372 IIKLTKIIG
-381 EGGGFDAIKPQIK
+381 EGGGFDSMRPQIK

-399 QKAQDKYAALAEDF
+399 QKGQEKFAALAEEF

-421 SSLDVVSKKF
+421 SSLDAVSKKF

-438 DWISRNE
+438 DWISRND
-445 SDKFFKNEAL
+445 SDKFFKNETL
-455 MNALYSKESIKDR
+455 MSALYSKESIKDR

-494 KPFAEVKKS
+494 KPFVDVKKN
-503 IEDYLKFEAAKK
+503 IEDYLKFESAKK
-515 LVATEGE
+515 TVAKEGE
-522 AALKSVA
+522 AVLKSLA
-529 DASRK
+529 DTSQK
-534 IDWQATVLVDRKN
+534 INWQPSALVDRKN
-547 TKGLSQAV
+547 TKDFSDAV
-555 TNHAYKMPTDKLPS
+555 INHAYKMPTDKLPS
-569 YSGFVDGN
+569 YSGFMDGN
-577 NGYVI
+577 NGYII
-582 VKVSKVAFPNDDNE
+582 VKVNKVAFPNDSNE
-596 ENKKE
+596 ENKKA
-601 FASSYTEA
+601 FASDYSEA
-609 LSSEYLSAYL
+609 LSAEYLSAYL
-619 KGLKAKSSVSVN
+619 KGLKAKASVSVN
-631 QKFFEATQKN
+631 QKFFETSQKN

>member
-1 AYKDNRINP
+1 

-241 FVVFSLTSIL
+241 FVVFSLTSVL

-257 EDEVKAF
+257 DDEVKTF

>member
-1 AYKDNRINP
+1 
-10 MLDKFRSYAQTK
+10 MLEKFRSYAQTK
-22 AAQVILALVLIPFA
+22 AAQVILALILIPFA

-54 KVDGYKIALPEYNR
+54 KVNGYKIALPEYNR
-68 AIENVRNRMMSE
+68 AIENVRNRMMTE

-94 KESVVDGLITKQL
+94 KESVVDGLISKQL
-107 INNDIK
+107 VNNDTK
-113 KSQFKITDQQLSQY
+113 KSKFKITDQQLSQY
-127 IIGMPD
+127 IIGMPE

-143 LYDKVLQNNQLNP
+143 LYDKVLQNNQLTP

-183 PNNLTETLKATSQ
+183 PNNLAETLKATSQ
-196 QREVTVAEFK
+196 QREISVAEFK

-216 SEKDMQAF
+216 TEKEMQAF

-241 FVVFSLTSIL
+241 FVVFSLASIL
-251 PSITVS
+251 PTINVT
-257 EDEVKAF
+257 EDEIKTF
-264 YKTNADKYQNQQQR
+264 YKTNSDKYQNQQQR

-295 KAKAKAKAEDVLG
+295 KAKAKAKAEELLS
-308 QIKKNPK
+308 QIRKNPK

-332 KGGDLG
+332 KGGELG

-354 SMKVNEISGIVE
+354 SMKVNEISNIVE

-372 IIKLTKVIG
+372 IIKLTKIIG
-381 EGGGFDAIKPQIK
+381 EGGSFDSMKPQIK

-399 QKAQDKYAALAEDF
+399 QKGQEKFAALAEEF

-421 SSLDVVSKKF
+421 SSLDAVSKKF

-438 DWISRNE
+438 DWISRND
-445 SDKFFKNEAL
+445 SDKFFKNETL
-455 MNALYSKESIKDR
+455 MNALYSKESIKDH

-494 KPFAEVKKS
+494 KPFTDVKKN

-515 LVATEGE
+515 TVASEGE
-522 AALKSVA
+522 AALKTIS
-529 DASRK
+529 DTSRK
-534 IDWQATVLVDRKN
+534 IDWQPAVLVDRKN
-547 TKGLSQAV
+547 AKGLSEAV
-555 TNHAYKMPTDKLPS
+555 INHAYKMPTDKLPS

-582 VKVSKVAFPNDDNE
+582 VKVNKVSFPNDNNE
-596 ENKKE
+596 ENKKA
-601 FASSYTEA
+601 FALDYTEA
-609 LSSEYLSAYL
+609 LTSEYLSAYL
-619 KGLKAKSSVSVN
+619 KGLKAKASVSVN
-631 QKFFEATQKN
+631 QKFFEAAQKN